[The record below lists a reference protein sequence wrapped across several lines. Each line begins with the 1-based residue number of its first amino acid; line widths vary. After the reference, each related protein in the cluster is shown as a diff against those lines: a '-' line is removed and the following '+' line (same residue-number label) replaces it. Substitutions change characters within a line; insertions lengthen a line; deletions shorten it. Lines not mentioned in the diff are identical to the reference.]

1 VALAPIYIQ
10 KLWNTSRVSFIIAV
24 GLGSAGLG
32 QFVFGLY
39 PSTGFGAK
47 ELSVLTLWQSI
58 SLGVGLIGGSPL
70 NGVLFSELV
79 LLKGNINDPQFVGLW
94 KSLTRLCTVGLL
106 CISIGLFAS
115 THWLFNDDYLLVV
128 LLVISLVVQLIG
140 AVQRAVLAAQSQ
152 WWRFS
157 SQFIVEGVGRI
168 VVTTLVVRS
177 SWSSLTLLVALNVLI
192 QLISLL
198 IPVINHQWRPQD
210 HAPRTPLRVA
220 TQMFIPLWLAALA
233 VQSLLS
239 LAPFFS
245 RTIGKAA
252 PLQIAALGG
261 LVQIVRIPVTFSSPI
276 TLPHLNRL
284 GTFITDKALSVIPRL
299 IRNICLV
306 LVLIWGSYALCIG
319 IGSQLINLDSVTY
332 GSLITPQL
340 MLAVSATSLT
350 CPVAIFLHSS
360 FLLLRRSREM
370 ITAWIL
376 AFTLYIATMT
386 FMGDSATGAVSAIAV
401 GAVSAICVFLVSLI
415 RMFNSSKFSE
425 GNFQP
430 A

>member
-1 VALAPIYIQ
+1 VAL
-10 KLWNTSRVSFIIAV
+10 LVS
-24 GLGSAGLG
+24 
-32 QFVFGLY
+32 
-39 PSTGFGAK
+39 
-47 ELSVLTLWQSI
+47 
-58 SLGVGLIGGSPL
+58 
-70 NGVLFSELV
+70 
-79 LLKGNINDPQFVGLW
+79 
-94 KSLTRLCTVGLL
+94 
-106 CISIGLFAS
+106 
-115 THWLFNDDYLLVV
+115 
-128 LLVISLVVQLIG
+128 SLVVQLIG

-168 VVTTLVVRS
+168 VVTMLVVGS

-198 IPVINHQWRPQD
+198 IPIINHQWRPQAE
-210 HAPRTPLRVA
+210 APRTPLRIA

-245 RTIGKAA
+245 RTIGKAS
-252 PLQIAALGG
+252 PLEIAALGG

-284 GTFITDKALSVIPRL
+284 GAFITDKALSAIPRL
-299 IRNICLV
+299 MRNICLV
-306 LVLIWGSYALCIG
+306 LVLIWGLYALCVG

-360 FLLLRRSREM
+360 FLLLRRPREM
-370 ITAWIL
+370 ITAWVV
-376 AFTLYIATMT
+376 AFVLYIATMI
-386 FMGDSATGAVSAIAV
+386 FVGDSATGAVSAIAV
-401 GAVSAICVFLVSLI
+401 GAVSAIFVFLVSLI

-430 A
+430 V